1 MQRWFIR
8 PTVGISQ
15 KQGADQLTATH
26 MNTISSND
34 MLKPLTKDAIGQDYV
49 SDLSVQD
56 YTKKTPIDG
65 VQLINLNMFVDDGGQ
80 LAEIVRLDDSGNL
93 QILPNFKVKQST
105 FSQMLPGTIK
115 AFHLHYNQ
123 EDVWFVIP
131 TDRVL
136 VGLFDA
142 RKDSPTYNKTM
153 RFVLGAGRAQALY
166 IPRGV
171 AHGLANVWQKPASMI
186 YFVNQ
191 CFNPDEPDEHRLPWD
206 ALGSDF
212 WEIKKG

>member
-1 MQRWFIR
+1 M
-8 PTVGISQ
+8 VS
-15 KQGADQLTATH
+15 
-26 MNTISSND
+26 
-34 MLKPLTKDAIGQDYV
+34 LKPLSKESIGNDF
-49 SDLSVQD
+49 SKDLSVQD
-56 YTKKTPIDG
+56 YSKKPVIEG
-65 VQLINLNMFVDDGGQ
+65 VQIINLNLFVEDGGC
-80 LAEIVRLDDSGNL
+80 LTEIVRLDDNGNL
-93 QILPNFKVKQST
+93 QILPDFKVKQST

-123 EDVWFVIP
+123 EDCWFIMP
-131 TDRVL
+131 HDRVL

-153 RFVLGAGRAQALY
+153 RFVLGAGRAQLLY

-171 AHGLANVWQKPASMI
+171 AHGLANLWQKPASMI

-191 CFNPDEPDEHRLPWD
+191 CFDPNQPDEQRLPWD
-206 ALGSDF
+206 TLGEDF